1 MTSVDRWQLPDGI
14 EEVLPA
20 QAATVEQLRRRLL
33 DMFRSWGY
41 ELVIPPL
48 VEFTDSLLSGLGQ
61 DLALLTNS
69 PVGAWVYA
77 PTLLRKLPALMPT
90 ASHLRGCPAF
100 VTQAPPCTPAPSH

>member
-48 VEFTDSLLSGLGQ
+48 V
-61 DLALLTNS
+61 
-69 PVGAWVYA
+69 
-77 PTLLRKLPALMPT
+77 
-90 ASHLRGCPAF
+90 
-100 VTQAPPCTPAPSH
+100 